1 MEGMI
6 MTAQLLLSL
15 SILIVVHEWGHF
27 ITARTFGIRV
37 EKFYLFFDFL
47 FPMANVLNF
56 SLIKFK
62 KGDTE
67 YGIGWFPLGGYVKI
81 AGMVDESMD
90 KEAMKAPA
98 QPWEFR
104 SKKPWQR
111 LIVMLGGIIVNVV
124 VGVLIFIGL
133 TFFLGDTYIPNRYVN
148 EHGGIY
154 ALDLAQQ
161 LGLQTGDK
169 FVNINGRP
177 FEDFLDVA
185 KPDALLSQ
193 NSYYTI
199 LRGNEEVRIDIPGNF
214 IENFNKKSSA
224 SNFVSPRIPAIV
236 GVISP
241 ESEVTTLEFKTKADG
256 TVDTIRNTK
265 VRPTIAKKIDLRAGD
280 RIVEVEGS
288 PITYQDELLKVVK
301 GAPRDSISFK
311 IQRDG
316 QVLSFKEDFRGRDM
330 IGFLPQGL
338 DKKDL
343 AYVNYSFG
351 ESIGLGTE
359 RAFGIIFVQLKAFK
373 KLLTGQL
380 SFTNSL
386 SGPVGMARAF
396 GSDWDWERFWH
407 MTGMLSMVLA
417 FMNLLPIPGLDGGYV
432 MFLLYEMVSGREP
445 SEKVFETALKIGM
458 AILLVLMVFV
468 FYNDI
473 AKVITGNL

>member
-1 MEGMI
+1 
-6 MTAQLLLSL
+6 
-15 SILIVVHEWGHF
+15 
-27 ITARTFGIRV
+27 
-37 EKFYLFFDFL
+37 
-47 FPMANVLNF
+47 
-56 SLIKFK
+56 
-62 KGDTE
+62 
-67 YGIGWFPLGGYVKI
+67 
-81 AGMVDESMD
+81 VDESMD

-98 QPWEFR
+98 QAWEFR

-111 LIVMLGGIIVNVV
+111 LIVMLGGIIVNLF

-169 FVNINGRP
+169 FLNINGKP

-193 NSYYTI
+193 NSYYTV
-199 LRGNEEVRIDIPGNF
+199 LRDNKEVRIDIPGNF

-236 GVISP
+236 GVVSP
-241 ESEVTTLEFKTKADG
+241 ESEVTTLDVKTNADG
-256 TVDTIRNTK
+256 TVDTVKNKK
-265 VRPTIAKKIDLRAGD
+265 VATTIAKKIDLKAGD
-280 RIVEVEGS
+280 RIVEVEGN
-288 PITYQDELLKVVK
+288 PITYQDELQKVVK
-301 GAPRDSISFK
+301 GGPRDSISFK
-311 IQRDG
+311 IERAG
-316 QVLSFKEDFRGRDM
+316 QILAFKEDFHGRDA
-330 IGFLPQGL
+330 IGFFPQGL